1 MTIIVQAWIK
11 RGQKTMFPQQ
21 VCPSLQSVLDLMV
34 ILANFKHLDP
44 TRILVTELMWIHWYL
59 KPHTVQKSN
68 KNFLDIT

>member
-34 ILANFKHLDP
+34 ILANFKRLDP
-44 TRILVTELMWIHWYL
+44 TPDSGDRINVDPLVSETSYCP
-59 KPHTVQKSN
+59 KK
-68 KNFLDIT
+68 